1 MCITTQFPKGELD
14 GSRDRSY
21 YSNSR
26 QRYELGQA
34 ILRSLDLIRK
44 HPGCISA
51 RAERCIEKPG
61 QYMLINIWTSLE
73 AHTNGFRGGPLF
85 AQWRN
90 HIHGLFVGS
99 PDVLHYGVRV

>member
-1 MCITTQFPKGELD
+1 MVTEIALITAIPGKED
-14 GSRDRSY
+14 
-21 YSNSR
+21 
-26 QRYELGQA
+26 ELGQA
-34 ILRSLDLIRK
+34 ILRGLDLIRK